1 MKRNTKLKICGIRSI
16 EEILELQELDI
27 DYFGC
32 IFARSPRQI
41 NTELAYNI
49 TKTVHKKGKKTVGVF
64 VDESID
70 NIMHISEKTGIDR
83 VQLHGSESPAYCSEL
98 MERLKKSFNIFN
110 REIKIWKAFSVKDKL
125 PYIKAYLPYIEYP
138 LFDAKG
144 ENKGGNGITFD
155 WSILKG
161 ISNHDFILAGG
172 LSTENILEALKY
184 NPVILDVNSKVEI
197 NGRKDKNL
205 IKEII
210 RIIKY

>member
-1 MKRNTKLKICGIRSI
+1 MNRNTELKICGIRSI
-16 EEILELQELDI
+16 EEILELQDLDI

-41 NTELAYNI
+41 STELAYNI
-49 TKTVHKKGKKTVGVF
+49 TETAHEKGKKTVGVF
-64 VDESID
+64 VDEDID
-70 NIMHISEKTGIDR
+70 NIICISEKTGIDR
-83 VQLHGSESPAYCSEL
+83 IQLHGSETPAYCSEL
-98 MERLKKSFNIFN
+98 MEKLEKSAKIFN
-110 REIKIWKAFSVKDKL
+110 REIKIWKAFSIKDML
-125 PYIKAYLPYIEYP
+125 PDIKAYFPYIEYP

-155 WSILKG
+155 WNILKE
-161 ISNHDFILAGG
+161 ISNQNFILAGG

-205 IKEII
+205 IKEIM